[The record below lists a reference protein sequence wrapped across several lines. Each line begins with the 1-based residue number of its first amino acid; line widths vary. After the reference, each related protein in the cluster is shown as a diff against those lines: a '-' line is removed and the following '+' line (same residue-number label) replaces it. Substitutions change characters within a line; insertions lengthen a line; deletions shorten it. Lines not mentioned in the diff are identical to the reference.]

1 MKFRTKITA
10 TVVCLLAAALSL
22 VGTLVIGQ
30 AFAANLTTA
39 RTAAQQRHSQ
49 LQDALLKEYYTLP
62 VSASPYPQGDLSQSA
77 INYAAQH
84 PTEVFALYIEKNL
97 PVYSTLPQALRL
109 TDLAPLLTDSGSAA
123 MLWQHKG
130 QILLFLATPLP
141 VPKQQAVLITA
152 SDLTPVFRARTAQLV
167 AWLLSAAAVLALGG
181 LVCARV
187 SACLTAPL
195 ARLECASRAIAA
207 GEYGS
212 RTRVDTDDE
221 IGALSTHFDAMAQAV
236 QERVEALDE
245 NLHREKE
252 FVAAF
257 THELKT
263 PMTTMMGYADWLR
276 AGSADTAAVKEAA
289 DYIYHET
296 HRLEEFSFKLL
307 ALLQLDHREP
317 ERLPVL
323 DRALF
328 TAVQRSLGRL
338 EGGAAVEYRPSGCIL
353 CGDKSLLQDLLL
365 NLVRNARTACRE
377 SPESRVT
384 VTCREENGRAL
395 LTVQDNG
402 CGIPEKDLARLTEP
416 FYMVDKSR
424 SRRNG
429 GSGIGLALCRRI
441 AELHSAGLDFQSA
454 PGQGTC
460 VSLLLPLAEKEVPH
474 EAPS

>member
-10 TVVCLLAAALSL
+10 AVVCLLAATLSL
-22 VGTLVIGQ
+22 VGVLVIGQ
-30 AFAANLTTA
+30 AFAANLATA
-39 RTAAQQRHSQ
+39 RMAAQQRHSQ
-49 LQDALLKEYYTLP
+49 LQDALLKEYYTMP
-62 VSASPYPQGDLSQSA
+62 TSASPYPQGLLSQSA
-77 INYAAQH
+77 MNYAAQH
-84 PTEVFALYIEKNL
+84 PEEVFALYRNGSL
-97 PVYSTLPQALRL
+97 PVYSALPQALRP
-109 TDLAPLLTDSGSAA
+109 TDLAPLLAGSESAA
-123 MLWQHKG
+123 MLWQQKG
-130 QILLFLATPLP
+130 QVLLLQSTPLP
-141 VPKQQAVLITA
+141 VPEHQIVLITA
-152 SDLTPVFRARTAQLV
+152 SDLTPVFRARTAQLFT
-167 AWLLSAAAVLALGG
+167 WLIAAAAALALGS
-181 LVCARV
+181 LVCVRV
-187 SACLTAPL
+187 SARLTAPL
-195 ARLECASRAIAA
+195 ARLERASRAIAA

-212 RTRVDTDDE
+212 RTRVNTDDE
-221 IGALSTHFDAMAQAV
+221 IGALSAHFDAMAHAV
-236 QERVEALDE
+236 QERIEALDE

-276 AGSADTAAVKEAA
+276 AGSADAAAVKEAA

-307 ALLQLDHREP
+307 ALLQLEHREP
-317 ERLPVL
+317 ERLPVS

-328 TAVQRSLGRL
+328 AAVQRSLGRL
-338 EGGAAVEYRPSGCIL
+338 VDSATVEYCPSGCVL

-377 SPESRVT
+377 LPEGRVT

-441 AELHSAGLDFQSA
+441 AELHGAVLDFQST
-454 PGQGTC
+454 PGQGTR
-460 VSLLLPLAEKEVPH
+460 VSLLLPLAEKEASH
-474 EAPS
+474 ETSS